1 MNQLS
6 KFAAVCLIVSTLAAC
21 SSSNSAKD
29 INYRHSEIT
38 PTLEI
43 PPDLIS
49 RTSKSNL
56 ALPGSGIGTAENTGR
71 YVETG
76 NLNIEPRTLPLIE
89 NIKIEGQGDLHWL
102 TVFETA
108 ENVYPH
114 IRNFWLEQGF
124 ELLLD
129 EPAVGIMETEW
140 SSNRSGSDSFFAS
153 ILESMRGADSK
164 DQYKTRLERSADDE
178 STRVYIAHRAQEL
191 MIEEEKISVLHQS
204 DRSRGWQFIPADP
217 AREYEMLSR
226 LMISLGMRDQAVKA
240 ELEKIGLFSAMA
252 SIQYDEDDEQTY
264 LLVNYGFDRSWNRL
278 LHRFD
283 RLNINVVDRSKDE
296 TDGAVT
302 ISSNSLPD
310 DLPQLFEGQEN
321 LKVAL
326 TGSANSSKSRI
337 DIINVQGV
345 TSKSD
350 SAKQL
355 LHYLQKQLK

>member
-1 MNQLS
+1 
-6 KFAAVCLIVSTLAAC
+6 
-21 SSSNSAKD
+21 
-29 INYRHSEIT
+29 
-38 PTLEI
+38 
-43 PPDLIS
+43 
-49 RTSKSNL
+49 
-56 ALPGSGIGTAENTGR
+56 
-71 YVETG
+71 
-76 NLNIEPRTLPLIE
+76 
-89 NIKIEGQGDLHWL
+89 
-102 TVFETA
+102 
-108 ENVYPH
+108 
-114 IRNFWLEQGF
+114 
-124 ELLLD
+124 
-129 EPAVGIMETEW
+129 
-140 SSNRSGSDSFFAS
+140 
-153 ILESMRGADSK
+153 
-164 DQYKTRLERSADDE
+164 
-178 STRVYIAHRAQEL
+178 
-191 MIEEEKISVLHQS
+191 
-204 DRSRGWQFIPADP
+204 
-217 AREYEMLSR
+217 
-226 LMISLGMRDQAVKA
+226 
-240 ELEKIGLFSAMA
+240 MA